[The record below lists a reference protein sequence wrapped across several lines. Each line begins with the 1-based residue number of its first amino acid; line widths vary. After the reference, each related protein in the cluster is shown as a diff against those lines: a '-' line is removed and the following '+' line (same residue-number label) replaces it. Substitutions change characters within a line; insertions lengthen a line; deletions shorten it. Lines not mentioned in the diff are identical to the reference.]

1 MDSDFRQAYLLH
13 RRPYSDS
20 QVLLDVLV
28 EGVGQLKMLARV
40 KGKQSLKHNAQLR
53 PFSLLLLQ
61 YAGRY
66 DFKYVNRFEPTDN
79 QIQLVGRQLYCG
91 LYLNELTQRVVPTN
105 EPLEQIFALY
115 QLHLMRLAQD
125 EDVEP
130 ILRSFEL
137 QLLGELG
144 FGVELEFDAEGNPVR
159 PKAAY
164 KYVSEYGFI
173 AVGREPDTIPGSMLL
188 AIANQDF
195 QDLAVRRAAKLLT
208 RKLMAPLVGK
218 QGLKSRELFISKK

>member
-66 DFKYVNRFEPTDN
+66 DFKYVNRFEPTDH
-79 QIQLVGRQLYCG
+79 QVHLLGRQLYCG

-115 QLHLMRLAQD
+115 QLHLTRLAED
-125 EDVEP
+125 DDVEP

-137 QLLGELG
+137 QLLAELG
-144 FGVELEFDAEGNPVR
+144 FGVELEFDAEGNPVN
-159 PKAAY
+159 PKKAY
-164 KYVSEYGFI
+164 KYVAEYGFI
-173 AVGREPDTIPGSMLL
+173 AVGREPDTIPGSILL
-188 AIANQDF
+188 AMANQDY
-195 QDLAVRRAAKLLT
+195 QDLAVRRAAKWLT
-208 RKLMAPLVGK
+208 RKLMAPLVGR
-218 QGLKSRELFISKK
+218 QGLKSRELFITKK

>member
-20 QVLLDVLV
+20 QILLDVLV

-66 DFKYVNRFEPTDN
+66 DFKYINRFEPTDN
-79 QIQLVGRQLYCG
+79 QVTLTGRQLYCG
-91 LYLNELTQRVVPTN
+91 LYLNELTQRVVPVN
-105 EPLEQIFALY
+105 EPLEQIFELY
-115 QLHLMRLAQD
+115 QLHLTRLSN
-125 EDVEP
+125 EPDVEP

-137 QLLGELG
+137 QLLAELG
-144 FGVELEFDAEGNPVR
+144 FGVELEFDAEGNPVS
-159 PKAAY
+159 PQSAY
-164 KYVSEYGFI
+164 KYVAEYGFV
-173 AVGREPDTIPGSMLL
+173 AVGREPDTIPGQSLL
-188 AIANQDF
+188 AIAQQDF
-195 QDLAVRRAAKLLT
+195 SDLGVRRAAKLLT
-208 RKLMAPLVGK
+208 RRLMQPLLGK